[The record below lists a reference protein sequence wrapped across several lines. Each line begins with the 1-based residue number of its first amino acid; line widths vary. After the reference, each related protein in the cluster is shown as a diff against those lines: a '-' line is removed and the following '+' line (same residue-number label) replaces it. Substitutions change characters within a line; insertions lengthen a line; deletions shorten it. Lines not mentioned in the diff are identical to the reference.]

1 MKIQIILF
9 EAWDA
14 WKCSSPPSMLACV
27 NELIEIKARN
37 WEFSCYTVFNY
48 SYFLGMVLVRL
59 ISTISDNAW
68 VRIRGQHSLRTN
80 HWNHRVLGCV
90 TAGDTFP
97 LPTELLSQRRG
108 SPFCQSRSPRE
119 QPAGR
124 GGVTM
129 TYSGAFAAK
138 EKCDFLPFRKLLKP
152 LRGRFWENEAFE
164 WFSSSLIHT
173 LR

>member
-80 HWNHRVLGCV
+80 QWNHPVLGCV

-108 SPFCQSRSPRE
+108 SPFCQSHSPRE

-124 GGVTM
+124 GGDHDILWGLCSQRKVWFP
-129 TYSGAFAAK
+129 AFQETAQTIK
-138 EKCDFLPFRKLLKP
+138 GKILRKW
-152 LRGRFWENEAFE
+152 GFWMIFFQFNPY
-164 WFSSSLIHT
+164 T
-173 LR
+173 